1 MKRGLFIRNVSSHD
15 VPLDSL
21 DNACVQTFSANGFTA
36 QVAVL
41 DETEILKRL
50 IAPQSQSNSPGS
62 VSYINPFEPSVPPQ
76 LRLEHVPFDAVLFRA
91 SGLQTY
97 SIISILKLIRTIS
110 RQIFVCAMSAQLV
123 EDAMGRYMCF
133 QYGVSM
139 VTNSLEDIHKVMR
152 FVAAGGQGPKDA
164 TNKHDTN
171 NRNQICPDEHNNDYK
186 QDCVSRDHH
195 GRSNRRRQN
204 LYRCPFC
211 DKAGFNED
219 QLWRHCPLY
228 HINEPNQEK
237 MLCPIC
243 GQSPRG
249 PFQVH
254 LHNAHGPPGRGESV
268 SEFDARDSV
277 LYSFALVVCHNRK
290 YNRFLLVQQFANSGY
305 WLPGGR
311 IDGGEKPMEAAIR
324 ETKEEAGIDIR
335 ITGLLKMEYNPKRDR
350 GGGQYV
356 RMRFVFYAEPV
367 DSDQLPKS
375 IPDYESVGA
384 TWVQADEVQNL
395 PLRGPEPTIYF
406 SYVAAGQPIY
416 PLEVISGTASSF
428 VGSET
433 LRRM

>member
-21 DNACVQTFSANGFTA
+21 DYACLQTFSANGFTA
-36 QVAVL
+36 QLAVL
-41 DETEILKRL
+41 DETEILKQL
-50 IAPQSQSNSPGS
+50 IAPQSRSDASSS
-62 VSYINPFEPSVPPQ
+62 VSFINPFEPSVPPQ
-76 LRLEHVPFDAVLFRA
+76 LRSEHVPYDAVLFRA
-91 SGLQTY
+91 SGLETV

-110 RQIFVCAMSAQLV
+110 RQIFVCVMSAQLV
-123 EDAMGRYMCF
+123 EDAMGRYVCF
-133 QYGVSM
+133 QNGVSM

-152 FVAAGGQGPKDA
+152 FVAAGGQGSRDGR
-164 TNKHDTN
+164 HRQGED
-171 NRNQICPDEHNNDYK
+171 NRNQIRSEEFNNDDTNDWVGRNHY
-186 QDCVSRDHH
+186 
-195 GRSNRRRQN
+195 GRSNRHRQS

-228 HINEPNQEK
+228 HINEPNREK

-243 GQSPRG
+243 LQSPRG

-268 SEFDARDSV
+268 SEFDARESV
-277 LYSFALVVCHNRK
+277 LYAFALVVCHNRK
-290 YNRFLLVQQFANSGY
+290 YNRFLLVQEFANSGY

-311 IDGGEKPMEAAIR
+311 VDGGEKPLEAAIR

-335 ITGLLKMEYNPKRDR
+335 ITGLLKMEYNPKSDR

-384 TWVQADEVQNL
+384 TWVQADEVQSL

-406 SYVAAGQPIY
+406 PYVAAGQPIY
-416 PLEVISGTASSF
+416 PLDVISGSASSF
-428 VGSET
+428 VGSDT